1 MPTCRS
7 CGAEIQWVR
16 TAKGAM
22 PLDAEP
28 TERGNI
34 VVHRADQ
41 ITVYPS
47 AEIAAAAGVRPED
60 LRISHFAT
68 CPESGAW
75 RRR

>member
-7 CGAEIQWVR
+7 CGADIEWVR
-16 TAKGAM
+16 TSKGNM
-22 PLDAEP
+22 PLDLEP
-28 TERGNI
+28 NPAGNA
-34 VVHRADQ
+34 VVHSRDR

-47 AEIAAAAGVRPED
+47 AERAAAAGVRLED